1 MEGKLFQG
9 VSTRAASPF
18 RCLPAR
24 RDGLAPSAQSIY
36 AVREPHRR
44 PSRHAP
50 SRPRAQCADALLSPL
65 DAGAAPGG
73 AALPV
78 WDLGDLYRSPEDPA
92 LAADLEAAE
101 TEAKGFAARHA
112 GTLGAMDGAALA
124 AAIAEYERIEER
136 LGKAMSYAQLVFSGD
151 AQDPANGRF
160 YQTVQE
166 RVTAISSHL
175 LFFTLELNRLEDAEL
190 ERKFAGAGGGAGALA
205 ALAARP
211 ARVPPAPA
219 LRRGGEAAARE
230 GGDGPQRL
238 EPPVRRDRG
247 RHDGA
252 GRRARS

>member
-1 MEGKLFQG
+1 ML
-9 VSTRAASPF
+9 
-18 RCLPAR
+18 
-24 RDGLAPSAQSIY
+24 
-36 AVREPHRR
+36 
-44 PSRHAP
+44 
-50 SRPRAQCADALLSPL
+50 DALLSPL

-112 GTLGAMDGAALA
+112 GKLGAMDGAALA

-190 ERKFAGAGGGAGALA
+190 ERKFAPGGAFGALA
-205 ALAARP
+205 ALAPRP
-211 ARVPPAPA
+211 PGVPPAPA

-247 RHDGA
+247 GHDGA
-252 GRRARS
+252 GRRLRS